1 MKNLLTV
8 LNRLLYNKKIQAI
21 PPLPVDDK
29 FISEFYEKAN
39 LFITF
44 LHQYVRIKTKVY
56 SQLFHIKQTPQ

>member
-1 MKNLLTV
+1 MKHLLTV

-39 LFITF
+39 LLIIF
-44 LHQYVRIKTKVY
+44 LHEYVRIKT
-56 SQLFHIKQTPQ
+56 

>member
-44 LHQYVRIKTKVY
+44 FASICTYKNESI
-56 SQLFHIKQTPQ
+56 